1 MKEMP
6 WWLEDPALQGLSL
19 HPMFVPTLVIEPLCN
34 EALQILDTIHIN
46 TVRLSKFMAAALDG
60 LVTLLIP
67 TKELSKDHA
76 IQ

>member
-1 MKEMP
+1 
-6 WWLEDPALQGLSL
+6 
-19 HPMFVPTLVIEPLCN
+19 MFVPTLVIEPLCN